1 MQSQDLEI
9 LKLMVKELRPV
20 LDDVV
25 FVGGSI
31 ISLFITEPQ
40 FVNIRETFDV
50 DCVIEISHRQHY
62 EDFSKKL
69 RGIGFSEDLESG
81 VLCRFKKGALFLT

>member
-1 MQSQDLEI
+1 MQNLDLEI
-9 LKLMVKELRPV
+9 LKLMVKELQPI

-25 FVGGSI
+25 FVGGST

-40 FVNIRETFDV
+40 FIKIRETFDV
-50 DCVIEISHRQHY
+50 DCVVEATHRQDY

-69 RGIGFSEDLESG
+69 RHIGFS
-81 VLCRFKKGALFLT
+81 